1 MEKINKVFSR
11 DVTLPMIISVPNK
24 EMVAMLVFQSSPV
37 GVELFSYSTTLLFFY
52 SSSILLLIFLF
63 ESPTRLVP
71 QTI

>member
-11 DVTLPMIISVPNK
+11 DITLPMIISVPNK

-52 SSSILLLIFLF
+52 SSTLLRFFYSYSCLSHL
-63 ESPTRLVP
+63 LG
-71 QTI
+71 

>member
-37 GVELFSYSTTLLFFY
+37 GVELFSYSCKCF
-52 SSSILLLIFLF
+52 FLF
-63 ESPTRLVP
+63 
-71 QTI
+71 Q

>member
-52 SSSILLLIFLF
+52 SYSCLSHLLG
-63 ESPTRLVP
+63 
-71 QTI
+71 